1 MNITADGN
9 VPLTFDLFDG
19 NRTDDTTHIP
29 NWNALR
35 EFLEEEDFIYIADCK
50 LCSRKNLNHIHE
62 HGGIFITIVP
72 KNRSEVKGFYE
83 FLKTNPIKWEYACET
98 PNSRKKS
105 DAIIYKTCEGEKSKT
120 GYRIIWVHSSAKEL
134 QDKRRRENKIANLF
148 RPRSFD
154 RVENKTAYT
163 VTLTVT
169 DNDGETAQTTAT
181 IEVLPDT
188 TSPDV
193 VRGGR
198 VK

>member
-1 MNITADGN
+1 MVRN
-9 VPLTFDLFDG
+9 VSYDV
-19 NRTDDTTHIP
+19 DDTYNNT
-29 NWNALR
+29 
-35 EFLEEEDFIYIADCK
+35 Y
-50 LCSRKNLNHIHE
+50 
-62 HGGIFITIVP
+62 
-72 KNRSEVKGFYE
+72 
-83 FLKTNPIKWEYACET
+83 
-98 PNSRKKS
+98 
-105 DAIIYKTCEGEKSKT
+105 
-120 GYRIIWVHSSAKEL
+120 
-134 QDKRRRENKIANLF
+134 
-148 RPRSFD
+148 D